1 MTFEEIKKY
10 HYNIFYMFSDDY
22 CKQLYSEILISKK
35 YGAFRG
41 TGVLIF
47 LETEWKISQYNLLL
61 PIPNNLMKKYAAE
74 IKNYYK
80 QK

>member
-1 MTFEEIKKY
+1 
-10 HYNIFYMFSDDY
+10 
-22 CKQLYSEILISKK
+22 
-35 YGAFRG
+35 
-41 TGVLIF
+41 LIF
-47 LETEWKISQYNLLL
+47 LETEWKIAQYNLLL